1 MSFDRSSEQELLK
14 SVLEPLLEDFQY
26 WFDRSHNLLKSEK
39 LSCLTET
46 EQMALLARV
55 ENTQKEVNA
64 VQMLV
69 AATEGKAG
77 IAASMLVPWHQLVAE
92 CWQVAMKHRS
102 LSLTAATENPSD
114 NFLDSSDSDSRSDIS
129 G

>member
-14 SVLEPLLEDFQY
+14 AVLEPLLEDFQY
-26 WFDRSHNLLKSEK
+26 WFDRSYNLLKSEK
-39 LSCLTET
+39 LSSLTET
-46 EQMALLARV
+46 EQMALLTRV
-55 ENTQKEVNA
+55 ENTQKEVSA

-69 AATEGKAG
+69 AATEGRAG
-77 IAASMLVPWHQLVAE
+77 IDASMLLPWHQLVAE

-102 LSLTAATENPSD
+102 LSTISATENPSND
-114 NFLDSSDSDSRSDIS
+114 LLNSPDSDSRSDIS